1 MNEYDT
7 LLQHCRE
14 IGDAI
19 LEQNFRP
26 ITEVAHSM
34 GISVNMFAV
43 NFGDLPGFN
52 RLDLQDTQTW
62 GNAALCK
69 SQGIGFIRMNAHTRE
84 RLNQYLNSKVF

>member
-14 IGDAI
+14 VGDAV

-26 ITEVAHSM
+26 IAEVAHYM
-34 GISVNMFAV
+34 GISTNMFAV
-43 NFGDLPGFN
+43 RFGDLPGFN
-52 RLDLQDTQTW
+52 HLDLQDPPNW

-69 SQGIGFIRMNAHTRE
+69 SQGIGFVRMNFHTKE
-84 RLNQYLNSKVF
+84 KLNQYLNSKIF